1 MFTPILILWVG
12 YLKHAFNLIDTSRL
26 PREDL
31 VKFIISK
38 GFKETVIKSC
48 LLFKN
53 LNSLGDH
60 GKEYITCKSLI
71 KQHTSDNLV

>member
-1 MFTPILILWVG
+1 M
-12 YLKHAFNLIDTSRL
+12 
-26 PREDL
+26 
-31 VKFIISK
+31 KFIISK

-48 LLFKN
+48 LLLKN

-71 KQHTSDNLV
+71 KQHTSDNIL